1 MKITII
7 GAGVAGLT
15 AAMTVADR
23 AAGQSV
29 TITILEK
36 SHDLGTESCSRYAGG
51 MLAPWCERENAE
63 EPVLVL
69 GQEAL
74 PFWSR
79 WVETTQRGTLVVA
92 PARDGAELDRF
103 ARRTSGFDIVE
114 GTDIQGLEPDLPD
127 SFRRGLFFAHEGH
140 LNPRAALQSLAG
152 HLRDR
157 GVECRFG
164 VTADPEKILDS
175 DWVIDCRGL
184 AARDRLPTLRPVK
197 GEMLVIHCPDVT
209 LTRPVRLLHPRIP
222 LYIVPR
228 GDGVYMLGATMIESD
243 DRGRISARS
252 MVEMLNAAYA
262 INPAFAEAEIL
273 EIGCDARPAF
283 PNNLPQVTRTGQI
296 IAINGLYRH
305 GFLLSPAM
313 ARQAADIILPKQA
326 PGELRVERH
335 EHHPQRQS
343 A

>member
-1 MKITII
+1 MRVTII

-15 AAMTVADR
+15 AALTLFER
-23 AAGQSV
+23 AAGQPIS
-29 TITILEK
+29 ITILEK
-36 SHDLGTESCSRYAGG
+36 SQILGAESCSRYAGG

-74 PFWSR
+74 VFWPR
-79 WVETTQRGTLVVA
+79 WVDTVQCGTLVVA
-92 PARDGAELDRF
+92 PMRDEAELDRF
-103 ARRTSGFDIVE
+103 GRRTSGFSTIDAHQLA
-114 GTDIQGLEPDLPD
+114 DFEPDLNKN
-127 SFRRGLFFAHEGH
+127 FRRGLFFADEAH
-140 LNPRAALQSLAG
+140 LNPRLALQSLAG

-157 GVECRFG
+157 GVDFQFG
-164 VTADPEKILDS
+164 VIADPDQVVGE
-175 DWVIDCRGL
+175 WVIDCRGL
-184 AARDRLPTLRPVK
+184 AARQQLPDLRPVK
-197 GEMLVIHCPDVT
+197 GEMLLIHCPDVA

-222 LYIVPR
+222 IYIVPR

-262 INPAFAEAEIL
+262 INPAFAEAEII
-273 EIGCDARPAF
+273 EIGSDARPAF
-283 PNNLPQVTRTGQI
+283 SNNLPRVTRTGRI
-296 IAINGLYRH
+296 ITINGLYRH

-313 ARQAADIILPKQA
+313 ARQAADLVFNA
-326 PGELRVERH
+326 SGAGH
-335 EHHPQRQS
+335 EDHSEWQS